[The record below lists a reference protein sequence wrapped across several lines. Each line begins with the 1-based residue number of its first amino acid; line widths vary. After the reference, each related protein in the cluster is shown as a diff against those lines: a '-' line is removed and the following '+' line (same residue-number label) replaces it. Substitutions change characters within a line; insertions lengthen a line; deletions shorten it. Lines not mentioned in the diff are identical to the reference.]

1 MRLFRAI
8 VSRLVVAGFAA
19 GAPVPV
25 LAQSDAEVAGRFVGA
40 WRLVSWD
47 NTMADGTTR
56 KSPMSVGSLL
66 YTDSGRMCA
75 ILMDPN
81 RQAPKSQPPSEAEV
95 KAAYDGVVAYCA
107 RVEVHERE
115 GYILHYVDLEKS
127 PAVIGRVRKRWF
139 TFETPDRLVLRVDAT
154 ELGPATKE
162 QRLVWERVK

>member
-1 MRLFRAI
+1 MRFSRALACGLA
-8 VSRLVVAGFAA
+8 VTCVAVGW
-19 GAPVPV
+19 PVPAK
-25 LAQSDAEVAGRFVGA
+25 AQSDRDLAARFVGA

-66 YTDSGRMCA
+66 YSDSGRMCA

-95 KAAYDGVVAYCA
+95 KTAYDGVVAYCA
-107 RVEVHERE
+107 RVEVHGRE